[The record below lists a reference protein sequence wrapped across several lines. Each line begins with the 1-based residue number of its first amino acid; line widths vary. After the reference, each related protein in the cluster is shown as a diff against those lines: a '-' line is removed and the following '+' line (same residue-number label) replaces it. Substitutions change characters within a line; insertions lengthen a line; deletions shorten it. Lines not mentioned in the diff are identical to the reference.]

1 MNGLSL
7 TKPAVGASVLAL
19 MMACAFSAQAQ
30 ADRLQIGLHGL
41 ESALNA
47 RPGEPTVQSVRWS
60 DGDLGVVLTQAAPCG
75 DAVPVNPVWE
85 KSGRTIVLR
94 YGWSTL
100 PEAVSATT
108 PLCLK
113 QLQAWVFRVPD
124 APYTVLISDAV
135 PRFGHGQ

>member
-1 MNGLSL
+1 M
-7 TKPAVGASVLAL
+7 
-19 MMACAFSAQAQ
+19 SAPVNEK
-30 ADRLQIGLHGL
+30 GLHGP
-41 ESALNA
+41 ESVLNA
-47 RPGEPTVQSVRWS
+47 RPGEPTVQSV
-60 DGDLGVVLTQAAPCG
+60 
-75 DAVPVNPVWE
+75 
-85 KSGRTIVLR
+85 RTIVLR

-113 QLQAWVFRVPD
+113 QLEAWVFSVPD